1 MSLRSALEILKNRLL
16 FSEIDNLTCV
26 LASKKIS
33 KVLEGDNKSK
43 GSKVL
48 VEYGM
53 EELEATIIGVS
64 GNETYCC

>member
-1 MSLRSALEILKNRLL
+1 MSLRSALKILKNRLL
-16 FSEIDNLTCV
+16 FSEIDNFACV

-53 EELEATIIGVS
+53 EGLEGTIIGVS